1 MRISRSYPPTS
12 KLYFVCSNI
21 LTFLWRV
28 TIIHFARVY
37 AVKQQK
43 CAHKQLME
51 LRERKDE
58 LSNSNETISK
68 PKIVSIQEMESKLL
82 KIRDSDIVV
91 NNIEDDELT
100 DIAMKFEKVL
110 NGFLTVLNFLIVKP
124 IIFTIK
130 YLWKYFYIM
139 ASVIYEEIV
148 EWIKKKE
155 MKKKLLSQMIPVDND
170 EHLNI
175 TTV

>member
-1 MRISRSYPPTS
+1 MRISRHYPPTS

-28 TIIHFARVY
+28 TIIHFARVST
-37 AVKQQK
+37 VKQQK

-68 PKIVSIQEMESKLL
+68 PDIRSIQEMESKLL

-100 DIAMKFEKVL
+100 DIAMKFEKVS

-139 ASVIYEEIV
+139 TSVICEEIV
-148 EWIKKKE
+148 EYFNKKE
-155 MKKKLLSQMIPVDND
+155 MKKKLLSKMIPVDND